1 MSPNARLGAFM
12 IGALIIVGVFIIK
25 IEEIPLG
32 SRSGRTKVQASFPS
46 VAGLDEKSPVR
57 LAGVRVGLVERI
69 DLEGDRALVTLALD
83 ANVPLRQGASA
94 EVTSLGMLGDKYIEL
109 YPGPAGNP
117 PLAAGTVLQG
127 TSPVGFDQ
135 VLKTANEM
143 GTDLSAVTESLRQ
156 SLGGHAGQAR
166 LDEII
171 ENIRQISAE
180 LKTLVRANREQVDA
194 TVENFRAFSETL
206 RVELPKLAEKLN
218 ALADNVDGVVAEN
231 RGNLNE
237 SLTNIKDLSTSLRVS
252 ADNLNT
258 ITAKIA
264 SGEGTIG
271 KLVNDD
277 ETVNNLNSTL
287 KSVESGVESLRNT
300 IGRAER
306 WRLDLELRAEA
317 LPELPENRTSRSTLG
332 FDLHTS
338 DSRFFRLEL
347 VDSPFGRVETR
358 SQIVTTVYPDGTE
371 ETTVK
376 NYTDVRDDT
385 TVNAQIGY
393 HLGDIALRAGLFES
407 TGGVGVDQFLLKKR
421 LRLSLEAYDF
431 NRENHAPHLRLEG
444 RYYAT
449 KHLFA
454 YGGWDDPTFSE
465 RRSVFVGGGVT
476 WGDEDV
482 KYLFGAASSVGG
494 TL

>member
-12 IGALIIVGVFIIK
+12 VGALVIIGVFIIK
-25 IEEIPLG
+25 IEEIPFG
-32 SRSGRTKVQASFPS
+32 SRSGRVRVQATFPS

-83 ANVPLRQGASA
+83 KDVALRQGASA
-94 EVTSLGMLGDKYIEL
+94 EVTSLGMLGDKYVEL
-109 YPGPAGNP
+109 FPGPAGNP
-117 PLAAGTVLQG
+117 PLAPGTILQG
-127 TSPVGFDQ
+127 VSPVSFDQ

-156 SLGGHAGQAR
+156 SLGGPAGQAR

-180 LKTLVRANREQVDA
+180 LKALVQANRQQVDA

-237 SLTNIKDLSTSLRVS
+237 SLANIKDLSASLRVS
-252 ADNLNT
+252 ANNLNT
-258 ITAKIA
+258 ISTKIA

-287 KSVESGVESLRNT
+287 KSVEDGVASLKNT

-306 WRLDLELRAEA
+306 WRVDLELRAETLPD
-317 LPELPENRTSRSTLG
+317 LPETRGSRTALG
-332 FDLHTS
+332 LDLHTS
-338 DSRFFRLEL
+338 DVRFFRLEL

-358 SQIVTTVYPDGTE
+358 SQTVTTVFPDGTS

-376 NYTDVRDDT
+376 EYTDVRDET

-393 HLGDIALRAGLFES
+393 HLGDLTLRAGLFES
-407 TGGVGVDQFLLKKR
+407 TGGIGVDHFLLKKR
-421 LRLSLEAYDF
+421 LRLTLEAYDF
-431 NRENHAPHLRLEG
+431 NRDSSAPHLRLEG
-444 RYYAT
+444 RYFVT
-449 KHLFA
+449 RHLFA
-454 YGGWDDPTFSE
+454 YGGWDDPTWSD
-465 RRSVFVGGGVT
+465 RRSLFLGGGVT

-482 KYLFGAASSVGG
+482 KYLLGTASAIGGAR
-494 TL
+494 